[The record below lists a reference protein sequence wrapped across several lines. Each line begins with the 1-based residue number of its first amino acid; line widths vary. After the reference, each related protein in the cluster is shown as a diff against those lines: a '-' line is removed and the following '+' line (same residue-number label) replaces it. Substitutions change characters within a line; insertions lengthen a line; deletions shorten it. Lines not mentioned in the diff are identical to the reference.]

1 MANNQY
7 VNRVDYGNDTLMD
20 ISDTTAEAG
29 DVIEGQT
36 FYTRSGAPAT
46 GTLGDATITT
56 HGLMSAADKQA
67 IEIFKNLRLSVDSS
81 GYICQTVEVS

>member
-1 MANNQY
+1 MANNEY
-7 VNRVDYGNDTLMD
+7 VNKVMFGNSTIMD

-29 DVIEGQT
+29 TVVEGYT

-46 GTLGDATITT
+46 GTLTDATVSA
-56 HGLMSAADKQA
+56 HGLMSAADKAA
-67 IEIFKNLRLSVDSS
+67 IEVFKNLRLSVDSQ